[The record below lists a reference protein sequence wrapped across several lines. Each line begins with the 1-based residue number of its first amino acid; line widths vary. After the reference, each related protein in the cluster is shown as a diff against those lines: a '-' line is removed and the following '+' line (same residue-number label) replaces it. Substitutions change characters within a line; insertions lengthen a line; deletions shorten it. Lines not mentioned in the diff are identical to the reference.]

1 MPLFRRDLHSLSALY
16 ALDALE
22 SGSEL
27 TRFTRHLARCPSC
40 AAEVRS
46 FREVATSM
54 AFAATTEP
62 PPELR
67 DQVLAAVARTRQL
80 PPEIRT
86 HARPRAA
93 RTRRSAPWLPWLSGL
108 VTAAAVVVAV
118 VFGVSNSHTQQQ
130 LNASRAQAQS
140 LQAAQAQAEAE
151 LTQARQHDQALAQ
164 ILGAP
169 HVTLLSQATSKG
181 GVAVVVLDS
190 AQRQLVVATSGLPA
204 LPAGHVYQLWL
215 IGPVKIVSA
224 GLLPAAQDG
233 VTSPVVATGL
243 VKGDKLGLTVEPAG
257 GSQQPTT
264 TPILALPVPV

>member
-86 HARPRAA
+86 HA
-93 RTRRSAPWLPWLSGL
+93 WLPWLSGL